1 MSCLEGVQKQ
11 RRPCRR
17 AYLGAVCGGVVDGC
31 VLGPERERGRF
42 SRSPGVLACSKGLS
56 LLRSETAHLLPV
68 LCIAGDLVAWMVHD
82 SLARNMAKKQDHTEH
97 SSCSSPF
104 SFATVFLRPEAA
116 FLSIKMKGTRFELFS
131 SPTELLVLCL
141 MLSCGLLEA
150 FRPSH
155 AANTPNFPFCFLTQS
170 RGAV

>member
-1 MSCLEGVQKQ
+1 
-11 RRPCRR
+11 
-17 AYLGAVCGGVVDGC
+17 
-31 VLGPERERGRF
+31 
-42 SRSPGVLACSKGLS
+42 
-56 LLRSETAHLLPV
+56 
-68 LCIAGDLVAWMVHD
+68 MVHD
-82 SLARNMAKKQDHTEH
+82 SLARNMAKKQDHTER
-97 SSCSSPF
+97 SGCSSPF
-104 SFATVFLRPEAA
+104 RSPLYFFGLKPL
-116 FLSIKMKGTRFELFS
+116 FLSIKMKGTRFDLFS